1 MQSKNL
7 NFFLA
12 NLFFAAIILFYI
24 FILWQGQQIGG
35 FFLTAFF
42 TLSVFVFTLWHAFAK
57 FGARNAIIFLF
68 LVLMVS
74 LGAEFIGANLA
85 NNFEGYY
92 KYSEFLGWKFLNIPL
107 LIILM
112 WTAIIYLSYQVS
124 EHITNFRFT
133 KHTPF
138 LQKFWVS
145 FWCALLTSLVVVAW
159 DFALEPLAIEMGW
172 WSWLHPGEYFGVPIN
187 NFFGWMTISFSTVFL
202 YKIFFE
208 RERPEEATLFDYAPV
223 IGYAM
228 ICFFT
233 ILTAININKP
243 IFALIAFT
251 GMFPFA
257 CIMVVRFLVSR
268 LNFPEQYRK

>member
-1 MQSKNL
+1 MQSKNV

-12 NLFFAAIILFYI
+12 NLFFAAIVLFYI
-24 FILWQGQQIGG
+24 FMLWQGELEQG
-35 FFLTAFF
+35 FILTAFF
-42 TLSVFVFTLWHAFAK
+42 TLSVFAFTLWHAFSK
-57 FGARNAIIFLF
+57 FGIRNAIIFLI
-68 LVLMVS
+68 LVLFVS

-92 KYSEFLGWKFLNIPL
+92 QYSDFLGWKFLNIPL
-107 LIILM
+107 LIIFM

-133 KHTPF
+133 KQTHF

-145 FWCALLTSLVVVAW
+145 FWCALLTSLIVVAW
-159 DFALEPLAIEMGW
+159 DFALEPLAIGMGW
-172 WSWLHPGEYFGVPIN
+172 WSWLRPGEYFGVPIS
-187 NFFGWMTISFSTVFL
+187 NFLGWMAISFSVVFL

-208 RERPEEATLFDYAPV
+208 RERPEEANLFDYAPA
-223 IGYAM
+223 IGYAL

-233 ILTAININKP
+233 ILTAINIDKP
-243 IFALIAFT
+243 LFALIAFV
-251 GMFPFA
+251 GMFPFV
-257 CIMVVRFLVSR
+257 CIMVIKFLVSR